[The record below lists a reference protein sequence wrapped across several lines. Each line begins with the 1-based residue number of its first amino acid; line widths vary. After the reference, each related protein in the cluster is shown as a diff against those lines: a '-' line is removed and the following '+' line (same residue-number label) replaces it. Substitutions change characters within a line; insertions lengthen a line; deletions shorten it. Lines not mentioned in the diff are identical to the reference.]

1 MGFLLGF
8 DFETVSTM
16 KPPFDIAGD
25 LDTPVSA
32 FAKLA
37 PFEPRFLLESVEGGE
52 RIGRYSFIGF
62 GDVLQV
68 RLDADGLTV
77 GNERRPVPTSQAELL
92 DGLRSALRTLPLP
105 TPAPGLA
112 PLPGQAPLLDQVPL
126 AGGLVGFTSY
136 DVVRFFER
144 LPQRLAPLP
153 GVPLLHYLAPRSLLV
168 FDHVSRGIALLHAGS
183 DAERESLRREV
194 IRALHGAVPFIRSG
208 GGFSAPMPALTR
220 DQHIAGVLRAQEYIA
235 AGDVYQLVLSSR
247 FSGQHALD
255 PFQVYRALRLI
266 NPSPYMYFCRL
277 GALTVV
283 GSSPEALVKLNRGQ
297 AELRP
302 IAGTRPR
309 ADDPQLDARLEA
321 ELRADSKENAEHV
334 MLVDLARNDLGRV
347 ACAGSVR
354 VEPYRSIERYSHVM
368 HMVSGVRGV
377 LAPQRDAFDL
387 FAATFPAGTLVGA
400 PKVRAMEII
409 EELEPVRRGLYGGT
423 VGYFGAHGDMDQAIT
438 IRTLVFHND
447 EYSYQAGGGIVADS
461 IPAAEHDEV
470 LAKSAAL
477 RGALKLAEEGL

>member
-1 MGFLLGF
+1 MGFF
-8 DFETVSTM
+8 IM

-62 GDVLQV
+62 GDVLEV
-68 RLDADGLTV
+68 KLDENGFALGE
-77 GNERRPVPTSQAELL
+77 ERRPVPDTQAQLL
-92 DGLRSALRTLPLP
+92 DGLRSALRRLPLP
-105 TPAPGLA
+105 TAAPGEGALT
-112 PLPGQAPLLDQVPL
+112 GQMPL

-183 DAERESLRREV
+183 DAERAALRREV

-208 GGFSAPMPALTR
+208 GGFSTPTPALTR
-220 DQHIAGVLRAQEYIA
+220 DQHIDGVLRAQEYIA

-247 FSGQHALD
+247 FAGRHALD

-283 GSSPEALVKLNRGQ
+283 GSSPEALVKLNHGQ

-309 ADDPQLDARLEA
+309 ADDPQLDAQLEA

-368 HMVSGVRGV
+368 HMVSGVHGV

-461 IPAAEHDEV
+461 NPAAEHDEV